1 MFVFVVVLSVAHYKC
16 FVLLSKCKCVFL
28 SNTLPVWMSCCPYAY
43 ESMIHK
49 SYANRKLEVVKI
61 KYDENF
67 DFRDIP
73 KIELVKTK

>member
-1 MFVFVVVLSVAHYKC
+1 
-16 FVLLSKCKCVFL
+16 
-28 SNTLPVWMSCCPYAY
+28 MSCCPYAY